1 MRRLIPLSFL
11 LLITSPLFA
20 QFSSIKNATSQNKP
34 AVRYSEYLATKGYDP
49 EIDKDGDIKFTY
61 KEKTYY
67 VTLDKN
73 DEKFFRIARIANL
86 NLDSESRINRAKIIS
101 HDLTKDKKVAKV
113 YWSNGQIWAS
123 SEQLLADTD
132 DFKKIFDR
140 TLSLTEDIYSQF
152 VKKWNEK

>member
-1 MRRLIPLSFL
+1 MRRFLPLLLFLFLTAPLS
-11 LLITSPLFA
+11 A
-20 QFSSIKNATSQNKP
+20 QFSSIKNATTKNKL
-34 AVRYSEYLATKGYDP
+34 AVRYSDYLSSKGYEP
-49 EIDKDGDIKFTY
+49 EIDEDGDIKFTF
-61 KEKTYY
+61 KEKTFY

-86 NLDSESRINRAKIIS
+86 SLESESKINRAKIIS

-140 TLSLTEDIYSQF
+140 TLRLTEDIYNQF
-152 VKKWNEK
+152 VKEWNKK